1 MTVLDRQL
9 DGEDGP
15 HEGTRVSD
23 RLKRCPPGSWNILLV
38 EDSPVDVRFTRLALE
53 ESRRASRLVVVPDGV
68 EAMRYLRRDGEYLDA
83 ARPHLVLLDLH
94 LPNKNGHEVLAE
106 AKADPGLCSIPVVVL
121 TTSTSEED
129 LAEAYRLHANCYI
142 TKPFDLD
149 GYVAVIRAIEQ
160 FWMEL
165 AELPAS

>member
-1 MTVLDRQL
+1 MTVLDRPL
-9 DGEDGP
+9 DGEGRP
-15 HEGTRVSD
+15 HGRTRVSD
-23 RLKRCPPGSWNILLV
+23 RANRRAPAFWNILLV
-38 EDSPVDVRFTRLALE
+38 EDSAADVRFTRLALE

-68 EAMRYLRRDGEYLDA
+68 EAMRYLRRAGEYQDA
-83 ARPHLVLLDLH
+83 PHPHLVLLDLH

-106 AKADPGLCSIPVVVL
+106 AKADPGLCSIPMVVL

-149 GYVAVIRAIEQ
+149 GYIAVIQAIEH
-160 FWMEL
+160 FWIEL
-165 AELPAS
+165 AELPGS

>member
-1 MTVLDRQL
+1 MTVQ
-9 DGEDGP
+9 
-15 HEGTRVSD
+15 
-23 RLKRCPPGSWNILLV
+23 ILLI
-38 EDSPVDVRFTRLALE
+38 EDSPADVRFTQYAFE
-53 ESRRASRLVVVPDGV
+53 KSRIASRLVVVPDGV

-83 ARPHLVLLDLH
+83 TRPHLVLLDLH
-94 LPNKNGHEVLAE
+94 LPNKSGHEVLAE
-106 AKADPGLCSIPVVVL
+106 AKADPQLCSIPMVVL

-149 GYVAVIRAIEQ
+149 GYIAVIRAIEH